1 MNIPTSYVFIA
12 IAAVITAYVV
22 IAAAQQS
29 LNILTVTLQL
39 IAVIC
44 MQTAQFFKG
53 E

>member
-12 IAAVITAYVV
+12 IAAVITAYVI
-22 IAAAQQS
+22 IAIGQQTLS
-29 LNILTVTLQL
+29 FITITLQL
-39 IAVIC
+39 IAIIC